1 VEIGHFKKDYPELW
15 DSDDSMQFEVAL
27 EDYNDAGA
35 LMVSCLEEEEG
46 GVDHPENSNICKLTL
61 M

>member
-1 VEIGHFKKDYPELW
+1 MEIGHFNKDCPELW
-15 DSDDSMQFEVAL
+15 DNDDSTQFEVAL

-46 GVDHPENSNICKLTL
+46 GIDHLENSNIFKLTL